1 MIVLE
6 FHIELICR
14 SFTLTRLNIE
24 VILNLLSSIWN
35 LYNSVKAVKW
45 GEHRGKLMTQNLGLR
60 STAIAIGLIVGASM
74 ASAQTLTMGVRGG
87 PESLDPH
94 YSALGPHAEAAKHI
108 FDTLVWSG
116 DDLQI
121 EPGLAT
127 SWKPVDNDTWEFK
140 LRQGVK
146 FHDGSD
152 FDAEDVKFSID
163 RIPVVSGPTTTT
175 IYVRRVKEVEIIDPH
190 TLHIH
195 TDGPAATL
203 PYDFVRL
210 FIVSSGA
217 AKDFSTPETSA
228 EGFNSGKAT
237 IGTGPY
243 KLVSWEPKGDLVL
256 ERYDEYWRGKG
267 AWAKVIRKEIP
278 NDSSRLAALKAGQVD
293 VVNYVS
299 SVDYL
304 ALQRDASVDTIIGDS
319 VYIMNLQLDQRD
331 DTPKVRA
338 KDGSKLDKNPFKDLR
353 VRQAIDHA
361 IDREA
366 MVEIVL
372 EGLGRPA
379 NQMMPPGFFG
389 SNKDIPMPEKNIEKA
404 KALLADAGYPD
415 GFEMDL
421 YCTADRLPGD
431 GAICQGLGQMF
442 SQIGIKT
449 NVNAISKTVYFPAQ
463 ARLEY
468 SVFMNGW
475 GTLTGE
481 ASYTLGALA
490 HSKAPD
496 IKMGAFNRIEYKNP
510 EVDKLLEAAAPELD
524 ADKRRGLYEQAMA
537 KTMADKV
544 YISIVQLQTVWA
556 AKAGMLTFNPRFDED
571 TLAFF
576 LKPKS

>member
-1 MIVLE
+1 MN
-6 FHIELICR
+6 HA
-14 SFTLTRLNIE
+14 SFLRPI
-24 VILNLLSSIWN
+24 
-35 LYNSVKAVKW
+35 A
-45 GEHRGKLMTQNLGLR
+45 LGLGLAL
-60 STAIAIGLIVGASM
+60 TAGA

-94 YSALGPHAEAAKHI
+94 FSALGPHAEAAKHI

-127 SWKPVDNDTWEFK
+127 SWTPLDEDTWEFK
-140 LRQGVK
+140 LREGVT
-146 FHDGSD
+146 FHDGST
-152 FDAEDVKFSID
+152 FDAEDVKFSIE
-163 RIPVVSGPTTTT
+163 RIPVVTGPTTTT
-175 IYVRRVKEVEIIDPH
+175 IYVRRVAEVEIVDPY

-210 FIVSSGA
+210 FIVSAEA
-217 AKDFSTPETSA
+217 AADYSTPETSA
-228 EGFNSGKAT
+228 EGFNSGAAA

-256 ERYDEYWRGKG
+256 ERFDDYWRGMG
-267 AWAKVIRKEIP
+267 AWETVIRKEIP

-293 VVNYVS
+293 IVNYVS

-304 ALQRDASVDTIIGDS
+304 ALQNDPSVDVIIGDS
-319 VYIMNLQLDQRD
+319 VYVMNLQLDQREV
-331 DTPKVRA
+331 TPMVRA
-338 KDGSKLDKNPFKDLR
+338 KDGSALDENPLRDIR
-353 VRQAIDHA
+353 VRQAIDLA
-361 IDREA
+361 IDREV

-372 EGLGRPA
+372 EGLGVPA

-389 SNKDIPMPEKNIEKA
+389 SNESIPMPEHDVEKA

-415 GFEMDL
+415 GFEIDL
-421 YCTADRLPGD
+421 YCTSDRLPGD
-431 GAICQGLGQMF
+431 GAICQGLGQMLT
-442 SQIGIKT
+442 QAGITT
-449 NVNAISKTVYFPAQ
+449 NVNAISRTVYFPAQ

-481 ASYTLGALA
+481 ASYTLGSLA
-490 HSKAPD
+490 HSNDPD
-496 IKMGAFNRIEYKNP
+496 VKLGAFNRIEYYN
-510 EVDKLLEAAAPELD
+510 ERVDALLQEAATELD
-524 ADKRRGLYEQAMA
+524 EAKRRALYEEAMA
-537 KTMADKV
+537 LTMADKV
-544 YISIVQLQTVWA
+544 YISLVQLQTVWA
-556 AKAGMLTFNPRFDED
+556 ARAGALELSPRYDED

-576 LKPKS
+576 ITPKG